1 MDTKS
6 RQVYSMNVHVHA
18 ELNLRSDVD
27 KYGVLK
33 CFEGMYMP
41 VAVSKDLSHVNFFEA
56 YGLENCTVVFSSEQ
70 QAWDLINQRIHF
82 YGN

>member
-6 RQVYSMNVHVHA
+6 KRVYSMNIHVHA
-18 ELNLRSDVD
+18 ELKLRSDVD
-27 KYGVLK
+27 NYGVLK

-41 VAVSKDLSHVNFFEA
+41 VTVSKDLSHVRFAEA
-56 YGLENCTVVFSSEQ
+56 YGLENCTIVCSSEQ
-70 QAWDLINQRIHF
+70 QAWDLIKQRIHF